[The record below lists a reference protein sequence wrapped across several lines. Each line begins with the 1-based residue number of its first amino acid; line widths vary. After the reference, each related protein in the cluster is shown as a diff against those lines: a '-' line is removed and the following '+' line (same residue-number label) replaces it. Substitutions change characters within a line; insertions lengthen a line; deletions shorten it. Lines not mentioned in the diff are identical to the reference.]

1 MSLGRSELRLLESPD
16 AAALAWPVVHQ
27 LRPHLDRQAFADAW
41 QLQRAEGVLSVGLFL
56 DEVCIGYAGY
66 RLQHMLA
73 HGRLLYVDDLVV
85 DASRRGEGA
94 GSLLFDWLVEAARS
108 AGCASL
114 QLDSGTQ
121 RLGAHAFY
129 FARGMAISSFHFRL
143 PLEA

>member
-1 MSLGRSELRLLESPD
+1 MSLGRSELRRLDTSEAL
-16 AAALAWPVVHQ
+16 ALAWPVVRQ
-27 LRPHLDRQAFADAW
+27 LRPHL
-41 QLQRAEGVLSVGLFL
+41 QREALLTVWEKQRGEGARSVGLFL

-85 DASRRGEGA
+85 DEPRRGDGA
-94 GSLLFDWLVEAARS
+94 GSLLFDWLVEEARS
-108 AGCASL
+108 EGCSSL

-129 FARGMAISSFHFRL
+129 FAHGMAISSFHFRL
-143 PLEA
+143 PLDE